1 MIYVY
6 VCYRSSNTDD
16 DIYVRFGSDGI
27 PAELQRTFC
36 FFSSFTYFQFI
47 YSVEHC

>member
-16 DIYVRFGSDGI
+16 DIYVRFGSGGI
-27 PAELQRTFC
+27 PAE
-36 FFSSFTYFQFI
+36 
-47 YSVEHC
+47 